1 MNRGT
6 GSSKKQNLPVVFQVA
21 VSNLLPEHAQRA
33 DLFELTGLG
42 STMRL
47 LLEHSRVL
55 SSGEKSPAAS
65 VSEILN
71 GLLMA
76 FVSLCTPHPLDPS
89 LSPLLPLPLSSSPLR
104 VGYIGLAMILDLLP
118 VSEGLCLLLLQ
129 TLPGTAIFTYENRA
143 EMCFVHHKLYFYLL
157 SMQLDYIF

>member
-1 MNRGT
+1 M
-6 GSSKKQNLPVVFQVA
+6 
-21 VSNLLPEHAQRA
+21 
-33 DLFELTGLG
+33 
-42 STMRL
+42 
-47 LLEHSRVL
+47 
-55 SSGEKSPAAS
+55 
-65 VSEILN
+65 SEILN
-71 GLLMA
+71 GLLMV

-104 VGYIGLAMILDLLP
+104 VGYIGLAMMLDLLP
-118 VSEGLCLLLLQ
+118 VSEIMSSSSQ

>member
-55 SSGEKSPAAS
+55 SSGEKSP
-65 VSEILN
+65 E
-71 GLLMA
+71 
-76 FVSLCTPHPLDPS
+76 TPSIERMTVFNTSIESGP
-89 LSPLLPLPLSSSPLR
+89 
-104 VGYIGLAMILDLLP
+104 
-118 VSEGLCLLLLQ
+118 
-129 TLPGTAIFTYENRA
+129 
-143 EMCFVHHKLYFYLL
+143 
-157 SMQLDYIF
+157 

>member
-33 DLFELTGLG
+33 DLFELTGLA

-55 SSGEKSPAAS
+55 SSGEKSP
-65 VSEILN
+65 E
-71 GLLMA
+71 
-76 FVSLCTPHPLDPS
+76 TPSIERMTVFNTSIESGP
-89 LSPLLPLPLSSSPLR
+89 
-104 VGYIGLAMILDLLP
+104 
-118 VSEGLCLLLLQ
+118 
-129 TLPGTAIFTYENRA
+129 
-143 EMCFVHHKLYFYLL
+143 
-157 SMQLDYIF
+157 